1 MKRFKQLLILLLTFV
16 LLCSSGM
23 GSRGMLTVFAEE
35 NNDDNNEDNND
46 NNSNPPSGGSYI
58 DYTSDEYKDRMRG
71 ELNRHYTNLKMR
83 YDIPDENIKR
93 MDKIYNSAMSYM
105 QNASLTVG
113 EINSYEAEIE
123 GFLSDIAK
131 ENTTGTE
138 KFLMLSN
145 EVPILNASYGEQTF
159 VVLSF
164 INLGKSDITD
174 VVVTPTVSNDKTK
187 WPFDINQAY
196 DAQTIQIIQAATD
209 TTDAFA
215 KRMDIGW
222 YFNVR
227 QDVLTGCY
235 PLAFH
240 ATYYQGGALVETDVT
255 TYINVKG
262 SNPKEKLIEDE
273 TETQNAN
280 PRIIVT
286 GYKTDPE
293 TVYAGTTFKLSV
305 SVKNTSKE
313 TAVKNVLF
321 NLEATVEGSDA
332 QASYAAFLPT
342 SGSSSVYTEQIAPGQ
357 TYDMSIEMEA
367 KSDLAQKPYVLT
379 VNMKYDTDE
388 QINLSDTANVSVPIK
403 QESKLDTSSA
413 DIMPESIEVGAQS
426 NVMFSVFNTGKTT
439 LYNVKVT
446 YESASIESGVT
457 YLGNIAPGN
466 TGNVDSMVTGIAPDT
481 GEGIVKAV
489 ITYEDEAGN
498 ESRFEK
504 DLNLMVYEMAMEDIP
519 MEDFP
524 MEDMPEENTKKG
536 LPLPAIIGII
546 VAVVLVIIVL
556 IIVINKRKKAK
567 KHKEDM
573 DLLDEDDV

>member
-1 MKRFKQLLILLLTFV
+1 M
-16 LLCSSGM
+16 
-23 GSRGMLTVFAEE
+23 
-35 NNDDNNEDNND
+35 
-46 NNSNPPSGGSYI
+46 
-58 DYTSDEYKDRMRG
+58 
-71 ELNRHYTNLKMR
+71 
-83 YDIPDENIKR
+83 
-93 MDKIYNSAMSYM
+93 
-105 QNASLTVG
+105 
-113 EINSYEAEIE
+113 
-123 GFLSDIAK
+123 
-131 ENTTGTE
+131 
-138 KFLMLSN
+138 
-145 EVPILNASYGEQTF
+145 
-159 VVLSF
+159 
-164 INLGKSDITD
+164 
-174 VVVTPTVSNDKTK
+174 
-187 WPFDINQAY
+187 
-196 DAQTIQIIQAATD
+196 
-209 TTDAFA
+209 
-215 KRMDIGW
+215 
-222 YFNVR
+222 
-227 QDVLTGCY
+227 
-235 PLAFH
+235 
-240 ATYYQGGALVETDVT
+240 
-255 TYINVKG
+255 
-262 SNPKEKLIEDE
+262 
-273 TETQNAN
+273 
-280 PRIIVT
+280 
-286 GYKTDPE
+286 
-293 TVYAGTTFKLSV
+293 
-305 SVKNTSKE
+305 
-313 TAVKNVLF
+313 LF